1 MLDHGVPEAARSA
14 LMVDL
19 YELTMMQAYHRHGL
33 EGRATFDLFVRRLPA
48 QRRFM
53 VAAGVQRVLELLEML
68 RFTSRDLE
76 YLGST
81 GLFESTFLERLESLR
96 FTGDVAAVPEGTV
109 LFAGEPIVRITAPIL
124 EAQLLETLV
133 MNQVHLQTLLAS
145 KAARVVLAAEGR
157 SVVDF
162 GLRRMHGA
170 EAGLWGARA
179 YAIAGVR
186 ATSNVLAGQRFG
198 IPIAGTMAHSFV
210 QAHAS
215 EVDALRRFLEVYPST
230 VLLVDTYDTLR
241 AIDRVIDLLATM
253 PDARPRGVRLDSGDL
268 ETLARQVRSR
278 LDSAGLTDVEIFAS
292 GNLDELR
299 VRELVRSGAPIDA
312 FGVGTRLGTSA
323 DDPNLDI
330 VYKLAQLGDRPV
342 LKLSTNKGTLPGIK
356 QVWRRLDADGR
367 LAADIIGLNDEER
380 GGQPLLVEM
389 MRGGERLEGGMEP
402 LTALA
407 DRAREQLGM
416 LPELY
421 LGLDPEQ
428 VEPPVRISRAL
439 QGLRDEVAAAFRSG

>member
-278 LDSAGLTDVEIFAS
+278 LDSAGLEAS
-292 GNLDELR
+292 
-299 VRELVRSGAPIDA
+299 
-312 FGVGTRLGTSA
+312 
-323 DDPNLDI
+323 
-330 VYKLAQLGDRPV
+330 
-342 LKLSTNKGTLPGIK
+342 
-356 QVWRRLDADGR
+356 
-367 LAADIIGLNDEER
+367 
-380 GGQPLLVEM
+380 
-389 MRGGERLEGGMEP
+389 
-402 LTALA
+402 
-407 DRAREQLGM
+407 
-416 LPELY
+416 
-421 LGLDPEQ
+421 
-428 VEPPVRISRAL
+428 
-439 QGLRDEVAAAFRSG
+439 